1 MHITTDHLSPVRIT
15 AHKGHTKSKTDN
27 IESERATIM
36 MNKRNMQVQCAST
49 DEEQR
54 AHIEHVEYKPC

>member
-15 AHKGHTKSKTDN
+15 AHKGHTKSKTN

-36 MNKRNMQVQCAST
+36 MNKRNMQVPRAST
-49 DEEQR
+49 DAEQR